1 MKWNVY
7 EEYAIEVEAETEEE
21 AQDTASCIDLEDW
34 DLTRVEVEKVEPENG
49 RKKLK
54 IEYWME
60 NFNERWRNLH
70 GFSDGAYS

>member
-7 EEYAIEVEAETEEE
+7 EEYAIEIEAETKEG
-21 AQDTASCIDLEDW
+21 AQDAAAYIDLEDW
-34 DLTRVEVEKVEPENG
+34 DLIKVEVEKVEPENG

-60 NFNERWRNLH
+60 NFNQRWAKH
-70 GFSDGAYS
+70 YDFSDGAYS